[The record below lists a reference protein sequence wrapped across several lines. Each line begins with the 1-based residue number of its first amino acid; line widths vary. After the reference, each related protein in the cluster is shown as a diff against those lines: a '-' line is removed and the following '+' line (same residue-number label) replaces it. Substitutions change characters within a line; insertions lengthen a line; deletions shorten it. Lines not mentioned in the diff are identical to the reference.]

1 MMEDEFI
8 HTSETRLALKLV
20 RRGESFFITG
30 RAGTGKTM
38 LLKKIVS
45 ECRAQ
50 GKNVVVSAPTGVA
63 AKNANGQ
70 TIHSLF
76 RLKTSVFVPNKMRL
90 RFHLDNARE
99 KVVRNLD
106 VLIIDEIS
114 MVRGDLLDM
123 VNLTLQHYKGN
134 RKPFGGIQVLFFGD
148 LFQLPPIVTDEEDE
162 LYSSY
167 YDNEFFFS
175 SDIMKKHPFK
185 VLELTTVFRQKKDT
199 TFVNILNNIRE
210 GKYLE
215 SDRVSLNERWVPG
228 FVPSDNESA
237 VYLRTLKR
245 KVWGYNNSKL
255 EKLPGE
261 AVPFKAY
268 IEGDFPKQLYP
279 TDYELMLKVGAKV
292 MLLRNDNDGYKY
304 VNGTLGIIS
313 SILGDEIRV
322 RTDEGKLITV
332 DRTTWDRYKYVYE
345 EESKTIVPI
354 TIGSFRQFP
363 LMLAWAVTIHKSQGM
378 TFEKAIVDAR
388 RSFAP
393 GQVYVALS
401 RCRSLKGLTLSSRIT
416 GNDIMVN
423 PIVIEY
429 MKAVERLK
437 PNDEEKGTGKQE
449 QIIFYFKDDGKT
461 ITGITSEVYGDII
474 IPDGIEKIA
483 EKAFE
488 DNTNITSV
496 VFPNSLREID
506 NHAFWGCKNLRMV
519 KLSNGIVRIG
529 VEAFIGTALENI
541 ELPRTLEEM
550 DLTPFECKMK
560 VDFRN
565 DHFSSDI
572 NGILYNA
579 DETSLILFPRNV
591 HGETI
596 EVPDSVT
603 CIESY
608 AFENNVAVEIILPEG
623 IEVLQNSL
631 FSGCQNLVTLT
642 LNSVS
647 PKQIE
652 VDEEAFKGFEVENC
666 VLRVPFDALKEYKGD
681 ERFKDFKYITAI
693 EGSRC
698 LMYDETGTEVIGC
711 DEEDFETLEIPEGVT
726 SIKEDA
732 FENNEGITEV
742 TFPDSLRTIGNSA
755 FSGCT
760 GITEIKLND
769 ELEEIGFDAFRGSGL
784 IDVIIPSYVNSVG
797 SSAFSCDMQMGSLN
811 TDFAVND
818 GVLFNYYETELIIY
832 PSNKL
837 DDEYFVPD
845 DVERIGYYAFED
857 ASLQT
862 IYLPNTIKV
871 IDGHI
876 LNGCNEL
883 TLLTIDIE
891 EPKDLK
897 INKDA
902 FEGFDKS
909 QCKLMVPHGSKRK
922 YSSRKI
928 FKGFLSIEE
937 MDDGDGEETANID
950 ILDDGEVTGQYYNS
964 LPDPIRSESKVFC
977 RYDGKYHCYVV
988 STAKGFYLKLINR
1001 GYYFLSEHI
1010 SDFRFGNIWVKNKRE
1025 KLTGYD
1031 VSYTTDDENGKA
1043 FGHFT
1048 EGVSDRTLTYR
1059 DLKTGKS
1066 FTIDLNTGE
1075 KLKSK

>member
-1 MMEDEFI
+1 MDEFI
-8 HTSETRLALKLV
+8 NTGETRLALKLV
-20 RRGESFFITG
+20 RQGKSFFITG

-50 GKNVVVSAPTGVA
+50 GKNVVVTAPTGVA
-63 AKNANGQ
+63 AKNADGQ

-90 RFHLDNARE
+90 RYQLDTARE

-134 RKPFGGIQVLFFGD
+134 KKPFGGIQVLFFGD
-148 LFQLPPIVTDEEDE
+148 LYQLPPVVTDEEEE
-162 LYSSY
+162 LYGSY
-167 YDNEFFFS
+167 YENEFFFT
-175 SDIMKKHPFK
+175 SDVIKNNPVK

-199 TFVNILNNIRE
+199 TFINILNNIRE

-215 SDRVSLNERWVPG
+215 SDRASLNERWVPG
-228 FVPSDNESA
+228 YVPLDNESA
-237 VYLRTLKR
+237 VYLRTLKK

-255 EKLPGE
+255 DKLPGDV
-261 AVPFKAY
+261 VPFTAK

-279 TDYELMLKVGAKV
+279 TEYELELKVGAKV
-292 MLLRNDNDGYKY
+292 MLLRNDNDGKKY

-313 SILGDEIRV
+313 SILGGEIRV
-322 RTDEGKLITV
+322 KTDEGLMITV
-332 DRTTWDRYKYVYE
+332 DRTKWERYKYVYE
-345 EESKTIVPI
+345 EESKTIVPVS
-354 TIGSFRQFP
+354 IGSFRQFP

-378 TFEKAIVDAR
+378 TFDKAIVDAR

-401 RCRSLKGLTLSSRIT
+401 RCRSLKGLTLSSKIT
-416 GNDIMVN
+416 ENDIMVN
-423 PIVIEY
+423 PIVVEY
-429 MKAVERLK
+429 MKSVERLN
-437 PNDEEKGTGKQE
+437 PCGEEKEAEKQE

-474 IPDGIEKIA
+474 IPDGVEQIA

-488 DNTNITSV
+488 ENTNITSV
-496 VFPNSLREID
+496 VFPTSLHKIE

-519 KLSNGIVRIG
+519 KLNDGIVSIG

-579 DETSLILFPRNV
+579 DETSLILFPSKV
-591 HGETI
+591 HEEAI

-608 AFENNVAVEIILPEG
+608 AFENNVAVEIILPDG
-623 IEVLQNSL
+623 IEELQNSL

-647 PKQIE
+647 PKQIV
-652 VDEEAFKGFEVENC
+652 VDEDAFKGFEVENC
-666 VLRVPFDALKEYKGD
+666 VLRVPFDALAEYKDD
-681 ERFKDFKYITAI
+681 ERFKNFKYITAI

-698 LMYDETGTEVIGC
+698 LKYSDTGTEVIGC
-711 DEEDFETLEIPEGVT
+711 DDEDFEILEIPEGVT
-726 SIKEDA
+726 SIKEEA
-732 FENNEGITEV
+732 FESNEGITEV
-742 TFPDSLRTIGNSA
+742 TFPDSLKRIGDSA

-760 GITEIKLND
+760 GITEITLNE
-769 ELEEIGFDAFRGSGL
+769 ELEEIGYDAFRGTGL
-784 IDVIIPSYVNSVG
+784 TDVIIPNYVNEIG
-797 SSAFSCDMQMGSLN
+797 SSAFTCDMQVGALN

-818 GVLFNYYETELIIY
+818 GVLFDYDETKLIIY
-832 PSNKL
+832 PSNKT
-837 DDEYFVPD
+837 DDEYYVPD
-845 DVERIGYYAFED
+845 DVERIGYYAFEN
-857 ASLQT
+857 ASLQSL
-862 IYLPNTIKV
+862 YLPNTIKV

-876 LNGCNEL
+876 LDGCNEL
-883 TLLTIDIE
+883 TLLIIDIE

-909 QCKLMVPHGSKRK
+909 QCKLVVPHGSKRK
-922 YSSRKI
+922 YASRI
-928 FKGFLSIEE
+928 LFKEFSSIEE
-937 MDDGDGEETANID
+937 KDDGDGEESTSID
-950 ILDDGEVTGQYYNS
+950 KLDDGVITGQYYDT

-977 RYDGKYHCYVV
+977 RYDGRYHCYVV
-988 STAKGFYLKLINR
+988 STSKGFYLKIMSG

-1010 SDFRFGNIWVKNKRE
+1010 SEFKFGSIWVKNKRE

-1031 VSYTTDDENGKA
+1031 VSYTTDDVNDRD

-1048 EGVSDRTLTYR
+1048 EGVSKRTLTYR

>member
-1 MMEDEFI
+1 MNEFV

-20 RRGESFFITG
+20 RQGKSFFITG
-30 RAGTGKTM
+30 KAGTGKTM

-45 ECRAQ
+45 ECRAR
-50 GKNVVVSAPTGVA
+50 GRNVVVTAPTGVA
-63 AKNANGQ
+63 AKNAEGQ

-76 RLKTSVFVPNKMRL
+76 RLKTSVFIPNKMRMSY
-90 RFHLDNARE
+90 RLDSARE
-99 KVVRNLD
+99 KVVKNLD

-114 MVRGDLLDM
+114 MVRSDLLDM

-134 RKPFGGIQVLFFGD
+134 KKPFGGIQVLFFGD
-148 LFQLPPIVTDEEDE
+148 LFQLPPVVTDEEED
-162 LYSSY
+162 LFCSY

-175 SDIMKKHPFK
+175 SDVIRQHPVK
-185 VLELTTVFRQKKDT
+185 VLELMTVFRQKEDT
-199 TFVNILNNIRE
+199 DFVNILNNIRE
-210 GKYLE
+210 GKYLD
-215 SDRVSLNERWVPG
+215 SDRTALNKRWVPG
-228 FVPSDNESA
+228 YEPSEKESA
-237 VYLRTLKR
+237 VYLRTLRR
-245 KVWGYNNSKL
+245 KVWGYNISKL
-255 EKLPGE
+255 EELSGKE
-261 AVPFKAY
+261 IPFIAY
-268 IEGDFPKQLYP
+268 IEGDFPIQLYP
-279 TDYELMLKVGAKV
+279 TDYELRLKVGAKV
-292 MLLRNDNDGYKY
+292 MLLRNDNDGKKY

-322 RTDEGKLITV
+322 KTDEGLLITV
-332 DRTTWDRYKYVYE
+332 DRTKWERYKYVYE
-345 EESKTIVPI
+345 EESKTIVPVP
-354 TIGSFRQFP
+354 IGSFRQFP

-378 TFEKAIVDAR
+378 TFDKAIVDAR

-401 RCRSLKGLTLSSRIT
+401 RCRSLKGLTLSSKIT

-423 PIVIEY
+423 PIVVEY
-429 MKAVERLK
+429 MKSVERLN
-437 PNDEEKGTGKQE
+437 PCSEEKEAEE

-461 ITGITSEVYGDII
+461 ISGITSEVSGDII
-474 IPDGIEKIA
+474 IPDGVEKIA

-496 VFPNSLREID
+496 VFPTSLRVIE
-506 NHAFWGCKNLRMV
+506 NHAFWGCKNLHTV
-519 KLSNGIVRIG
+519 KLNEGIISIG

-541 ELPRTLEEM
+541 EIPMTLEEM

-560 VDFRN
+560 VDFQN

-572 NGILYNA
+572 NGTLYNA
-579 DETSLILFPRNV
+579 DETSLILFPRNL
-591 HGETI
+591 HEETI

-623 IEVLQNSL
+623 IEELQNCL

-666 VLRVPFDALKEYKGD
+666 VLRVPFDALAEYKDD
-681 ERFKDFKYITAI
+681 ERFKNFKYITAI

-698 LMYDETGTEVIGC
+698 LKYNETGTEVIGC
-711 DEEDFETLEIPEGVT
+711 DDEDCEILEIPEGVT

-732 FENNEGITEV
+732 FENNERITEV
-742 TFPDSLRTIGNSA
+742 TFPDSLREIGNSA

-760 GITEIKLND
+760 GITEITLNE

-784 IDVIIPSYVNSVG
+784 TDVTIPNYVNYIG
-797 SSAFSCDMQMGSLN
+797 SSAFTCDMQVGALN

-818 GVLFNYYETELIIY
+818 GVLFDFYETKLIIY
-832 PSNKL
+832 PSNKT
-837 DDEYFVPD
+837 DDEYYVPD
-845 DVERIGYYAFED
+845 DVEKIGCYAFED
-857 ASLQT
+857 ASLQSL
-862 IYLPNTIKV
+862 YLPNTIKV

-876 LNGCNEL
+876 LNGCDDL

-897 INKDA
+897 IDKDA

-909 QCKLMVPHGSKRK
+909 QCKLLIPHGSKRK
-922 YSSRKI
+922 YTSRNL
-928 FKGFLSIEE
+928 FKGFSSVEE
-937 MDDGDGEETANID
+937 IDNGDGEEATNID
-950 ILDDGEVTGQYYNS
+950 NLDDGVITGQYYDS

-988 STAKGFYLKLINR
+988 STSKGFYLKLMNG

-1010 SDFRFGNIWVKNKRE
+1010 SEFRFGSIWVKNKRE

-1031 VSYTTDDENGKA
+1031 VSYTTDDVNDRD

-1048 EGVSDRTLTYR
+1048 EGVSNRTLTYR

-1066 FTIDLNTGE
+1066 FTIDLNTGK
-1075 KLKSK
+1075 KL